1 MRIQEIK
8 HTLARLL
15 PKKRVPP
22 TMRHRYF
29 NIVAGRNIIRC
40 KCYHRS
46 LKNIDTVVLYA
57 HGFGGHKDNRAAET
71 FAKRALEKNN
81 HMIVLAFNW
90 PCHGDDVKKELS
102 LSLCDTYL
110 REIISFIKK
119 TYTPEHLFG
128 YATSFGGYLYLK
140 YIHEHGMPFER
151 AVLRCPAVPM
161 YDVLTNTIMKEP
173 ERVLAAQ
180 GNTVL
185 VGFDRKVPVTKAFL
199 DELAETDLR
208 TFDYQCYRDD
218 LLILQGLIDEVVPP
232 NAVMAFA
239 EQNQIRCIPIENAD
253 HRFRK
258 QKAMNRAIREIIRFF
273 RLK

>member
-1 MRIQEIK
+1 MHLKEIK
-8 HTLARLL
+8 KSLARWMTKH
-15 PKKRVPP
+15 PVQPSMK
-22 TMRHRYF
+22 HRYF
-29 NIVAGRNIIRC
+29 NIIAERNIIRC
-40 KCYHRS
+40 KCYYRS
-46 LKNIDTVVLYA
+46 LKRINTVVLYA
-57 HGFGGHKDNRAAET
+57 HGFGGHKDNRAAEK
-71 FAKRALEKNN
+71 FAKRALERNK

-102 LSLCDTYL
+102 LGLCATYL
-110 REIISFIKK
+110 REILKFIRT
-119 TYTPEHLFG
+119 TYAPEHLFG

-151 AVLRCPAVPM
+151 AALRCPAVPM
-161 YDVLTNTIMKEP
+161 YDVLTKTIMKEP
-173 ERVLAAQ
+173 ELALASQ

-199 DELAETDLR
+199 EELRATDLR
-208 TFDYQCYRDD
+208 LYDYQANRNE

-232 NAVMAFA
+232 DAVMSFA
-239 EQNQIRCIPIENAD
+239 QQNQIRCIPIENAD

-273 RLK
+273 QLQ